1 MVEYIEKV
9 VRFRSG
15 LVGIQTESQET
26 AASSDLPCVILLN
39 SGIVHRVGT
48 CRLSVKLTR
57 ALAAK
62 GYHCLRYD
70 SSGIGDS
77 PPRKD
82 TKPFEE
88 SAPLELQEVMDSLQ
102 STKGVEKFVVI
113 GLCSGADV
121 AYETAKIDSR
131 ICGIAQIDPY
141 SYKNWKYYWKY
152 YWPRVTNIDTWV
164 RLIKRKLSGG
174 GGKAADAVVDDLE
187 LPTYI
192 RVFPPKDS
200 VRDGLKRLASR
211 DVKIYAI
218 FTGSAEYLYQEQF
231 ADVFSDVEMSE
242 LLTVTYLDNSDHM
255 VTTLPEQRQLVSLIS
270 NWTTE
275 TWGLSR

>member
-1 MVEYIEKV
+1 MAYIEKV

-15 LVGIQTESQET
+15 LVGIQTEPQGRDEGRK
-26 AASSDLPCVILLN
+26 LPGVILLN

-57 ALAAK
+57 TLAAQ
-62 GYHCLRYD
+62 GYSCLRYD

-88 SAPLELQEVMDSLQ
+88 SAPLELQEVMDSLNA
-102 STKGVEKFVVI
+102 TKDLDQFIVI

-141 SYKNWKYYWKY
+141 SYKNLQYHWRY
-152 YWPRVTNIDTWV
+152 YWPKVTSLSAWV
-164 RLIKRKLSGG
+164 RLIKRQFGGNKPQEGDELSE
-174 GGKAADAVVDDLE
+174 DLE

-192 RVFPPKDS
+192 RVFPPKAS
-200 VRDGLKRLASR
+200 VKDGLTVLADR
-211 DVKIYAI
+211 GVKIYAI
-218 FTGSAEYLYQEQF
+218 FTGSAEYLYQQQF
-231 ADVFSDVEMSE
+231 ADVFSDVKLDD
-242 LLTVTYLDNSDHM
+242 LLTVTYLENSDHM
-255 VTTLPEQRQLVSLIS
+255 VTTLPEQRQLVDLIT

-275 TWGLSR
+275 TWGLSS